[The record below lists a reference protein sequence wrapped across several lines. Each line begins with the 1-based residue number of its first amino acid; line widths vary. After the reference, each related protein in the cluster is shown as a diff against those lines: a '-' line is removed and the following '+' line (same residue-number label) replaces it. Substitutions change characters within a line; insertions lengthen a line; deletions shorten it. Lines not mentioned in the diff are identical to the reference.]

1 MLAPSLT
8 GMQSL
13 PHEQG
18 YLPPAAALAGGAG
31 GAGGG
36 GTGGGGAGGDY
47 PQPLPSPLPQSQLMY
62 HQQMNDNAT
71 YFQPQPQQANPGM
84 YSHHV
89 DSFWVS
95 LGEMFLEPFDWA

>member
-1 MLAPSLT
+1 
-8 GMQSL
+8 MQSL

-18 YLPPAAALAGGAG
+18 YLPPAGALTGG

-36 GTGGGGAGGDY
+36 GGGAGGEY
-47 PQPLPSPLPQSQLMY
+47 PQSLPSPLPQAQLMY

-84 YSHHV
+84 Y
-89 DSFWVS
+89 
-95 LGEMFLEPFDWA
+95 